1 MVDHSKPT
9 PPPLPDWVTNPDSG
23 ANTENTGNSESTNA
37 DFEDSNTD
45 SGENGGSTASDTT
58 IE

>member
-1 MVDHSKPT
+1 MVDHSEPT
-9 PPPLPDWVTNPDSG
+9 LPSLPDWVTNPDSG

-37 DFEDSNTD
+37 DLEDSNTD